1 MKTKKIRKEF
11 GAVLIFGL
19 VILAASA
26 FNPIQEP
33 QDNERNLEVL
43 PHDISDDEL
52 TAVMQSFEIAL
63 SMGCN
68 DCHAKS
74 EKDPS
79 KLDFKSDDHPNKDIT
94 RYMMKMTAQ
103 INEQYFDVGG
113 DFKDNYLY
121 QEYPVTCNTCH
132 NGHARP
138 VYRISVPI
146 NYSEM
151 ER

>member
-1 MKTKKIRKEF
+1 MKKQSFKRRF
-11 GAVLIFGL
+11 GAILIFAL

-26 FNPIQEP
+26 FNPVQQT
-33 QDNERNLEVL
+33 QDNDRNLEVL

-52 TAVMQSFEIAL
+52 GAIMQSFEVAL
-63 SMGCN
+63 GMGCN

-79 KLDFKSDDHPNKDIT
+79 KLDFKSDDHPNKNIT
-94 RYMMKMTAQ
+94 RYMMRMTAE
-103 INEQYFDVGG
+103 INETYFDVAG

-121 QEYPVTCNTCH
+121 QEYPVNCNTCH

-138 VYRISVPI
+138 VYRISVPV
-146 NYSEM
+146 NYSEL